1 MSNAATQFLAAGETV
16 TFSYDVTVTDNDG
29 GSATETVTIT
39 LQGTNDAAV
48 ITGTGTAAVAED
60 TALVAGQLVA
70 SGDLDA
76 TDVDSAATFTVQ
88 TNVASAYGL
97 FSIDASG
104 AWSYKADNTH
114 AAIQQLSNGGT
125 LTDTIVVSTADGT
138 THNVVITINGTA
150 DASVIIAPDN
160 LQYDPDSGD
169 QTPFNR
175 LMFVDADTTGSVTVT
190 ITRTSGDSSFSVT
203 GAPSGGTAV
212 GGNNATITGTIA
224 NINAWLAGNNL
235 THDSN
240 GNDPDTFT
248 IAINSGGSISSY
260 VVSEATFTSTGNADT
275 NNYAGVNVL
284 APTLNAGSGG
294 DTVYTSWSHVGAA
307 ATNYTDDFVTGTDT
321 IYLNFTATQLQ
332 EILTN
337 ATTRDDLQTFL
348 FNADGNDLNLDATSW
363 NATVSPSGYFEVANI
378 GLANVWSTRDTV
390 TPSNNYLD
398 INTTWKGV
406 IAANSGGTGEILGL
420 TGTAS
425 AEMIIASGAGTVSG
439 LAGNDVLV
447 AQNSGNTLDGG
458 ANNDLLLG
466 GTGADVLIGGAGGD
480 MLAGGGGADTFKW
493 GAEAAGVANADIIA
507 DYNFT
512 EGDKLDLS
520 SLLTGFQAGADVAKF
535 VKLSVSGENL
545 LVSVDTTGS
554 GNFASGQTYTLIGAN
569 AQGAMPVKVVFGGY
583 DHILSVDSS
592 APAAPSVPDLQV
604 ASDSGLSSTDN
615 ITSDNT
621 PTVSGT
627 SAEAGATVT
636 LYDTNGTTVLGTTIA
651 ALDGSWTITSSTLTS
666 GAHTLTAKVTD
677 WAGNISPA
685 SAGLVVTIDTSVAA
699 PVVSAVTADNGSS
712 GTDEITNDTTL
723 VINGTAEANSSVQ
736 VFRDG
741 VSIGTTTANGS
752 GNWSFDHTGTTLAQG
767 NYNFTAQAT
776 DVAGNLSVVSAAL
789 PVTVDTSAPTVSA
802 IVNQTPATA
811 ITNAD
816 SLTFRVT
823 FGEAVANVSTGDF
836 TVNGTT
842 ATVTGVSAINAN
854 TYDVT
859 ISGGNLASLNGTV
872 TLGFAGGQN
881 ITDIAGNALTATT
894 PTGANNNSYTL
905 DNTAAAPTALNLA
918 AADDSGSSN
927 SDNLTQNTS
936 ALTIDG
942 AGENGATVTVFRDI
956 DNDGAIDAGESLGTA
971 TVVGGVF
978 SLDVSLAAGNHNIRA
993 IQTDV
998 AGNTSA
1004 ASASGALNITVDT
1017 SVAAPV
1023 VNNVTADNGS
1033 SGTDEITNDTTLII
1047 NGTAEANSSVQVF
1060 RDGVSIG
1067 TTTANGSGNWSF
1079 DHTGTTLAQGN
1090 YNFTAQATDVAGNVS
1105 AVSAALPVTIDTT
1118 APTQTALISTVTDN
1132 VSPVT
1137 GTLTSGGST
1146 NDTSLALAGTYTG
1159 TLGAGEVVAVYDGAT
1174 RLGTAT
1180 ASAGSWTYADSTLA
1194 NGDSVSYT
1202 VRVEDVAGNQGTASA
1217 AFTTTIDMTAPTQ
1230 TAVIST
1236 VTDNVSPVTGTLT
1249 SGGSTN
1255 DTSLALAGT
1264 YTGTLGAG
1272 EVIAVYDGATR
1283 LGTAT
1288 ASAGSWTYTDSTLAN
1303 GDNVS
1308 YTVRIEDAAGNQGT
1322 ASAAFTTTIDTLSP
1336 TATLNITAISTDSG
1350 ISSSDFI
1357 TNDTSLTVS
1366 GSNMALGSGEK
1377 IQISSDGG
1385 TNWTDVTQNT
1395 STSWSLIDGIS
1406 HGSNF
1411 TYQARVV
1418 DAAGNV
1424 GNTDSQAVTI
1434 DTNAPTGTATISTV
1448 TDNVLPVTGTL
1459 ANGASTNDT
1468 TLALTGTSTQGSGQA
1483 IGIFDGGVLIG
1494 TTTTTSGGAW
1504 SFTTSALVEGA
1515 HSLTAALIDTA
1526 GNGNLSAAFGVTVDT
1541 TAPASPSITLVT
1553 DNVGTI
1559 QGDVADNGFTNDTS
1573 LVVRVSLSGTGAL
1586 AGNTVQLSNNTTA
1599 LGGAVT
1605 LSGANITNGY
1615 VDITTPALTNG
1626 TSYNLRAA
1634 VTDTAGNA
1642 GALSASG
1649 ARDIT
1654 VDTAAPA
1661 VTGGLGNLYSN
1672 TDNLFTLSGVTD
1684 ATGVASVSVH
1694 DNGNDVADFS
1704 LSLSSGSA
1712 TNGTWTASGNR
1723 DAMNGNSV
1731 TITLTDMAGN
1741 VSTIT
1746 GTAPAGTAGE
1756 PIHLALAAPA
1766 GHADVVMLTIA
1777 GVPQGW
1783 TLSEGTDN
1791 GDGTWT
1797 VVTDDPSSLTVTTAA
1812 DFAGAMVLPVHMS
1825 WTNADGSTG
1834 SSTVLDNV
1842 EAYAPGS
1849 PIFALSQDDNL
1860 SGSAGAD
1867 TFVFAQPIAHNQVY
1881 GFDVAADRLDLIG
1894 FGAGLDFAS
1903 LQIADDGQ
1911 GNAVVTLGPDSSIT
1925 LRGVDSTALS
1935 AANVVFDLAP
1945 ELSNAGEMV
1954 IHDGAML
1961 PLGGF
1966 LDNSGRV
1973 VLDSHGQTTR
1983 LEVLVEH
1990 LTLRG
1995 GGQVVLSDNPNNL
2008 IVGSSSQARL
2018 VNENN
2023 SISGA
2028 GHIGAGQMA
2037 LLNASLILANGLHA
2051 LELDTGNNV
2060 IGNSGTLEST
2070 GAGGMT
2076 VASAVENSGHL
2087 WANGGDL
2094 RLLGDVTGSGSAT
2107 IDGDGTLSFAGAAHI
2122 GSLAFHGDG
2131 AGTLVVGADEAA
2143 SLGTILG
2150 LEQDDELL
2158 LGDLILGADTRLS
2171 YSANAHGTGGLLTVT
2186 DGVQSAEL
2194 HLLGHYSEGDFL
2206 LTDDAE
2212 GGVRVGYGG
2221 ASSGTLIGTLQDDD
2235 LQGGA
2240 GNDILAGRAGSDALH
2255 GGGGADSFVWLQGD
2269 THAGEVTRDYVA
2281 DFNQGEGDRLDLSDL
2296 LDHDGSK
2303 SVDDLKSLLSMVQ
2316 DTDGI
2321 HLQVKDTT
2329 THQVTQD
2336 IVLANHTFGS
2346 MTGDSNSTAS
2356 QVLDYMLTN
2365 HRLDID
2371 NP

>member
-1 MSNAATQFLAAGETV
+1 ALTSGFTADGDSWDYAVSNGATQFLALGETV

-29 GSATETVTIT
+29 GSDTETVTIT
-39 LQGTNDAAV
+39 LHGTNDAAV

-125 LTDTIVVSTADGT
+125 LTDAIVVSTADGT

-592 APAAPSVPDLQV
+592 APAAPSVPDLLV

-776 DVAGNLSVVSAAL
+776 DVAGN
-789 PVTVDTSAPTVSA
+789 
-802 IVNQTPATA
+802 
-811 ITNAD
+811 
-816 SLTFRVT
+816 
-823 FGEAVANVSTGDF
+823 
-836 TVNGTT
+836 
-842 ATVTGVSAINAN
+842 
-854 TYDVT
+854 
-859 ISGGNLASLNGTV
+859 
-872 TLGFAGGQN
+872 
-881 ITDIAGNALTATT
+881 
-894 PTGANNNSYTL
+894 
-905 DNTAAAPTALNLA
+905 
-918 AADDSGSSN
+918 
-927 SDNLTQNTS
+927 
-936 ALTIDG
+936 
-942 AGENGATVTVFRDI
+942 
-956 DNDGAIDAGESLGTA
+956 
-971 TVVGGVF
+971 
-978 SLDVSLAAGNHNIRA
+978 
-993 IQTDV
+993 
-998 AGNTSA
+998 
-1004 ASASGALNITVDT
+1004 
-1017 SVAAPV
+1017 
-1023 VNNVTADNGS
+1023 
-1033 SGTDEITNDTTLII
+1033 
-1047 NGTAEANSSVQVF
+1047 
-1060 RDGVSIG
+1060 
-1067 TTTANGSGNWSF
+1067 
-1079 DHTGTTLAQGN
+1079 
-1090 YNFTAQATDVAGNVS
+1090 VS

-1118 APTQTALISTVTDN
+1118 APTQTAVISTVTDN

-1146 NDTSLALAGTYTG
+1146 NDTSLTLAGTYTG

-1350 ISSSDFI
+1350 TSSSDFI

-2028 GHIGAGQMA
+2028 GQVGAGQMA

-2221 ASSGTLIGTLQDDD
+2221 ASSGTLVGTLQDDD